1 MPKELM
7 SITDDPRINVNPE
20 MYDTYIKEAL
30 VYYKGNFPK
39 VKYRPSIGND
49 GRHEYIKERPFNALN
64 MTKAMCRRMAS
75 IIFGKTA
82 EYSFEN
88 EQLGV
93 FINDVFQQNRFND
106 NLQEKLEKAIATGG
120 FAVRPYVENDEA
132 KIAWCDADQF
142 YPLESNSNEI
152 KECCIAS
159 TTVKAGKE
167 KNEYT
172 YYTLLEFHQWQQDG
186 TYTITNELYKSDNE
200 STVGEQVPLDEVYDG
215 LQDEV
220 VFHNISRPLF
230 AYFKM
235 PSANNKVLRC
245 PLGLGIVANNKD
257 TLDNINYTHDA
268 FMWEVR
274 TGKRTILAPA
284 QMIAFDKNHKPSFDV
299 DSDAFVAV
307 NASAQDFKPT
317 ELNSD
322 IRVEEFTQTINYWI
336 AEFENGC
343 GVSNG
348 TFSFNPQT
356 GLQTAT
362 QVISE
367 NSQTYQTRESILT
380 NLDKCITDLATA
392 IIEMALTPALFSNGE
407 TPLPA
412 DLLDSID
419 FGNIGLSIHH
429 DDSVFVDANTQRDED
444 LKVVN
449 AGIMSKK
456 TFLMRNYGM
465 SEDQAEQEIEQI
477 NKENAEKPMPKMTAL
492 GQAMTSFDDD
502 EGD

>member
-1 MPKELM
+1 MGKSLM
-7 SITDDPRINVNPE
+7 NITDDPRINVRAE
-20 MYDTYIKEAL
+20 AYDYIKEAL
-30 VYYKGNFPK
+30 KYYKGNFPN
-39 VKYRPSIGND
+39 VKYMPSVGND
-49 GRHEYIKERPFNALN
+49 GRNQYIKERPFNALN
-64 MTKAMCRRMAS
+64 MTKAMSRRMAS

-88 EQLGV
+88 ETLGMYV
-93 FINDVFQQNRFND
+93 NNVFQRNRFND
-106 NLQEKLEKAIATGG
+106 NLQENLEKAIATGG
-120 FAVRPYVENDEA
+120 FAVRPYVENNQV

-159 TTVKAGKE
+159 TTIKSGETKDD
-167 KNEYT
+167 YT
-172 YYTLLEFHQWQQDG
+172 YYTLLEFHQWQSDG

-200 STVGEQVPLDEVYDG
+200 ATVGEQVPLDEVYTG

-220 VFHNISRPLF
+220 VFHNITRPLF

-235 PSANNKVLRC
+235 PSANNKVLRS
-245 PLGLGIVANNKD
+245 PLGLGIVANNKN

-268 FMWEVR
+268 FMWEIR

-284 QMIAFDKNHKPSFDV
+284 QMIAFDKNHKPAFDV

-307 NASAQDFKPT
+307 NASTQDFKPT

-322 IRVEEFTQTINYWI
+322 IRVEEFTQSINYWI
-336 AEFENGC
+336 AELESGC

-348 TFSFNPQT
+348 TFSFNPQS

-362 QVISE
+362 EVVSE

-380 NLDKCITDLATA
+380 NLDKCITDLVTA
-392 IIEMALTPALFSNGE
+392 IIEIGLTPILFDNNE
-407 TPLPA
+407 TPLSA
-412 DLLDSID
+412 DLLDNLD
-419 FGNIGLSIHH
+419 FGDIGLSIHH

-444 LKVVN
+444 LKVV
-449 AGIMSKK
+449 AQGIMSKK

-465 SEDQAEQEIEQI
+465 SEEQAEQEIEEI
-477 NKENAEKPMPKMTAL
+477 NKENAEKPMPKTTAL
-492 GQAMTSFDDD
+492 GQAMTSFDED

>member
-1 MPKELM
+1 M
-7 SITDDPRINVNPE
+7 SITDDSRINVNPE
-20 MYDTYIKEAL
+20 MYDKYIKEAL

-39 VKYRPSIGND
+39 VKYRPSVGND
-49 GRHEYIKERPFNALN
+49 GRNEYIKERPFNALN

-93 FINDVFQQNRFND
+93 FVNNVFQQNRFND
-106 NLQEKLEKAIATGG
+106 NLQENLEKAIATGG
-120 FAVRPYVENDEA
+120 FAVRPYVENNQV

-159 TTVKAGKE
+159 TTVTTGQE
-167 KNEYT
+167 KGENS
-172 YYTLLEFHQWQQDG
+172 YYTLLEFHQWQSNG
-186 TYTITNELYKSDNE
+186 TYTITNELYKSNNE
-200 STVGEQVPLDEVYDG
+200 ATVGDQVPLNEIYTG
-215 LQDEV
+215 LQDQV
-220 VFHNISRPLF
+220 VFKNIKRPLF

-235 PSANNKVLRC
+235 PSANNKVLRS
-245 PLGLGIVANNKD
+245 PLGLGIVSNNKD

-268 FMWEVR
+268 FMWEIR
-274 TGKRTILAPA
+274 TGKRTVLAPA
-284 QMIAFDKNHKPSFDV
+284 QQIAFDENHKPSFDTDTDV
-299 DSDAFVAV
+299 FVAV
-307 NASAQDFKPT
+307 NASPQDFQT
-317 ELNSD
+317 HELNFD
-322 IRVEEFTQTINYWI
+322 IRVDEFVKSINYWI
-336 AEFENGC
+336 AEFESGC

-348 TFSFNPQT
+348 TFSFNPQS

-392 IIEMALTPALFSNGE
+392 IIEIGLTPVLFDNNE
-407 TPLPA
+407 IPLPIA
-412 DLLDSID
+412 LSKAID
-419 FGNIGLSIHH
+419 FSNIGLSIHH

-444 LKVVN
+444 LKVV
-449 AGIMSKK
+449 AQGIMSKK

-465 SEDQAEQEIEQI
+465 SEEQAEQEIQEI
-477 NKENAEKPMPKMTAL
+477 NKEATEKPMPAIKPL
-492 GQAMTSFDDD
+492 QQAMTSYDED

>member
-1 MPKELM
+1 MAKSLM
-7 SITDDPRINVNPE
+7 SITDDPRVNVKPE
-20 MYDTYIKEAL
+20 MYDKYIKEAL
-30 VYYKGNFPK
+30 VYYKGEYPK
-39 VKYRPSIGND
+39 VKYRPSVEND
-49 GRHEYIKERPFNALN
+49 GRREYVKERPFNALN

-88 EQLGV
+88 EQLGLFV
-93 FINDVFQQNRFND
+93 NNVFQQNRFND

-120 FAVRPYVENDEA
+120 FAVRPYVEDNQI

-142 YPLESNSNEI
+142 YPLESNTNDI

-159 TTVKAGKE
+159 TTVKTGESKGD
-167 KNEYT
+167 YL
-172 YYTLLEFHQWQQDG
+172 YYTLLEFHQWKQDG

-200 STVGEQVPLDEVYDG
+200 ATVGDQVPLDEVYDG

-220 VFHNISRPLF
+220 IFHDITKPLF

-235 PSANNKVLRC
+235 PSANNKVLRS
-245 PLGLGIVANNKD
+245 PLGLGIVANNKN

-268 FMWEVR
+268 FMWDVK
-274 TGKRTILAPA
+274 TGKRTVLAPA
-284 QMIAFDKNHKPSFDV
+284 QMVAFDKNHKPAFDP
-299 DSDAFVAV
+299 DTDAFVAV
-307 NASAQDFKPT
+307 NSSTQDFQPR
-317 ELNSD
+317 ELNFD
-322 IRVEEFTQTINYWI
+322 IRVDEYTKTINYWI
-336 AEFENGC
+336 SEFESGC

-362 QVISE
+362 QVVSE

-392 IIEMALTPALFSNGE
+392 IIEIGLTPVLFDNNE
-407 TPLPA
+407 TPLSA
-412 DLLDSID
+412 DLLTTLD
-419 FGNIGLSIHH
+419 FGDIGLSIHH

-465 SEDQAEQEIEQI
+465 SEEQAEQEIEEI
-477 NKENAEKPMPKMTAL
+477 NKENAEKPMPAMTAL
-492 GQAMTSFDDD
+492 SQAMTSQDED